1 MKKISYIIYLLSI
14 SLCSCE
20 DFLTEQPVHNL
31 TIDNAIQDY
40 EGAQSVLNGMYATL
54 SLTSSGSA
62 GDFLGG
68 TLYNSLSTQAGIVRA
83 GGASWYSMSYN
94 STTSALGTFWQNW
107 YGCVNA
113 ANAAIIA
120 ISALEEGKF
129 PTPEEKTRMIAEAKC
144 FRAFIHS
151 HLLWHFGHFWEDDEY
166 GILYRE
172 ELSDMVN
179 MIRPRLSVKESYEK
193 IFDDLQ
199 AAITG
204 LGDYTKATRLSRQ
217 MAQVLKVKLL
227 LNRGWGND
235 YAEALTLTDE
245 IIASAPAGFNMEVD
259 MQHMYQEAWDSP
271 EVLWA
276 RYLEDDGGRAYGEF
290 GYSQQL
296 IVAGDLYVDENTT
309 PSSLKSFYPEFNN
322 WLLNDA
328 RYATTMGW
336 ARYLNASG
344 KLYFCPVKLAR
355 GGRQNMN
362 DKFTTYYFRYPELLL
377 MQAELRARTGA
388 SLSEAIAPI
397 NLMRSKRTNPQLPQL
412 PVPTN
417 EEELMELIFKEYCL
431 ELYAEN
437 GSDWLA
443 SLRIQKDGK
452 PWFKSLKPD
461 IDTEQITSNLY
472 CWPIPSIETTVNYQI
487 KPNPGFDN

>member
-1 MKKISYIIYLLSI
+1 MKKISYIIYLLCI
-14 SLCSCE
+14 SLCACE
-20 DFLTEQPVHNL
+20 DFLTQQPVHNL
-31 TIDNAIQDY
+31 TLDNAIQDY
-40 EGAQSVLNGMYATL
+40 EGAKSVLNGMYASL
-54 SLTSSGSA
+54 SLTNSGST

-68 TLYNSLSTQAGIVRA
+68 TLYNALSTQAGILRA
-83 GGASWYSMSYN
+83 GGNTFYSMTYN
-94 STTSALGTFWQNW
+94 SSTTTLATFWQNW

-113 ANAAIIA
+113 ANAAIIS
-120 ISALEEGKF
+120 ISALDEGQF
-129 PTPEEKTRMIAEAKC
+129 PTPQEKARMIAEAKC
-144 FRAFIHS
+144 FRAFIHA
-151 HLLWHFGHFWEDDEY
+151 HLLWHFGHFWKDDEY

-199 AAITG
+199 AATTS

-217 MAQVLKVKLL
+217 MAQVLKAKLL

-235 YAEALTLTDE
+235 YAEALTLVDE
-245 IIASAPAGFNMEVD
+245 IIVSAPSAFNMEAD

-296 IVAGDLYVDENTT
+296 ITAGDLYVDDATI
-309 PSSLKSFYPEFNN
+309 PSSLKSFYPEFNS
-322 WLLNDA
+322 WIQNDA
-328 RYATTMGW
+328 RYETTMGW
-336 ARYLNASG
+336 ARHLNASG
-344 KLYFCPVKLAR
+344 KLYFCPAKLAR
-355 GGRQNMN
+355 GGRSNMN

-388 SLSEAIAPI
+388 SLEDAIAPI
-397 NLMRSKRTNPQLPQL
+397 NLMRSKRSNPQLLQL
-412 PVPTN
+412 SAPDS

-443 SLRIQKDGK
+443 SLRIQKNGQ

-461 IDTEQITSNLY
+461 IDTDQITSDLC
-472 CWPIPSIETTVNYQI
+472 CWPIPTTETTVNYQI